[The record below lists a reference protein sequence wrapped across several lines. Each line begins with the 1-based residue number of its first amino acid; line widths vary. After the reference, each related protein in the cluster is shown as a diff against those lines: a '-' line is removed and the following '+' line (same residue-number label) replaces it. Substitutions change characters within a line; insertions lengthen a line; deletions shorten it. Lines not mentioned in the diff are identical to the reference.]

1 MYRPSGVFQMKKK
14 TNKQSV
20 DVHIPVTMLSSRWGG
35 NFEKLPP
42 NKTYEL
48 LIDYPLDCPARFKI
62 KTGKNGL
69 NLAGLLGK
77 IGKLYEEIYEADDQG
92 DDRYGI
98 YGHDIGDLSLG
109 GIIVDHDK
117 MLITLGVDS

>member
-1 MYRPSGVFQMKKK
+1 MKKK

-20 DVHIPVTMLSSRWGG
+20 DVHIPVTMLSSKWGG

-48 LIDYPLDCPARFKI
+48 LIDYPLTHPARFKI

-77 IGKLYEEIYEADDQG
+77 IGKLYDEIYEADDSG
-92 DDRYGI
+92 YERYGI
-98 YGHDIGDLSLG
+98 RNHDIGDLNLG
-109 GIIVDHDK
+109 GIDVDHNK
-117 MLITLGVDS
+117 LLITLGIDS